1 MPNMNFFFFF
11 FDLKG
16 LSLMNFVLDLRL
28 NSKIMDLMN
37 FSDFW
42 IKVGDKFLGLDDDV
56 GD

>member
-1 MPNMNFFFFF
+1 
-11 FDLKG
+11 
-16 LSLMNFVLDLRL
+16 MNFVLDLRL